1 MTSALLL
8 NGKRSWNLGFPELV
22 LPVRARAIFLAVIF
36 LAAGCT
42 TNPATGERQLAPLM
56 SAEQEAQAGADAHPK
71 ILAAYGGAYSDAK
84 LGSYVASV
92 TARIVKA
99 TNRPDGPY
107 RVTVLDSPVVNA
119 FALPGGYVYVTRGL
133 MALVNDEAELA
144 GVIGHEIGHVNA
156 RHSAQRQTAAMGTS
170 LLGAVLGAVVG
181 SDAVNQIV
189 GLGGQGLLASY
200 SRDQEYEA
208 DMLGVRYLAKAGY
221 DPFAAADFLQSMGA
235 QEALNAQI
243 RNAQYDASRNDWL
256 ASHPAT
262 PDRVAAARQ
271 HASDTGIAQGQLPRN
286 RDAYLSAVDGM
297 LYGDDPEQGIV
308 RDREFIHPK
317 LRFAFDAPQRFTI
330 TNSARAVLIEG
341 PDGTVVQFDG
351 AKKAAGVEIGQ
362 YLADVWGKGVK
373 LSPVERFKVNGMN
386 AATAAA
392 KVGKY
397 NGRLVAIEYAPG
409 EVYRFLAGTLPQTG
423 NTYAAAIQSLV
434 MSFRKIPAAEAKAV
448 KPLRIDIVTVRAG
461 DTAETL
467 GRRMV
472 FSDYAADRFRVL
484 NGLGRGEQ
492 PARGQRVKL
501 VVAK

>member
-1 MTSALLL
+1 MLRLPDLAV
-8 NGKRSWNLGFPELV
+8 LV
-22 LPVRARAIFLAVIF
+22 RPHVLSFLAILLV
-36 LAAGCT
+36 AGCM
-42 TNPATGERQLAPLM
+42 TNPATGERQIAPLM
-56 SAEQEAQAGADAHPK
+56 SEEQEAQAGAAAHPK
-71 ILAAYGGAYSDAK
+71 IVEAYGGVYGDEK
-84 LGSYVASV
+84 LGAYVAGV

-189 GLGGQGLLASY
+189 GLGGQGLLANY
-200 SRDQEYEA
+200 SREQEYEA

-221 DPFAAADFLQSMGA
+221 DPYAAADFLQSMNA
-235 QEALNAQI
+235 QEELRAQM

-262 PDRVAAARQ
+262 PSRVAAARQ
-271 HASDTGIAQGQLPRN
+271 YAGEAGSATGQLPRN
-286 RDAYLSAVDGM
+286 GSAYLSAIDGM
-297 LYGDDPEQGIV
+297 LYGDDPEEGLV

-317 LRFAFDAPQRFTI
+317 LRFAFEAPQHFTV
-330 TNSARAVLIEG
+330 TNSARMVLVEG
-341 PDGTVVQFDG
+341 PEGTVAQFDG
-351 AKKAAGVEIGQ
+351 AKKADGVEIGQ
-362 YLADVWGKGVK
+362 YLAAVWAKDVKV
-373 LSPVERFKVNGMN
+373 SEVERFKVNGMS
-386 AATAAA
+386 AATATA

-397 NGRLVAIEYAPG
+397 NGRLVAIEYAPDV
-409 EVYRFLAGTLPQTG
+409 VYRFLIGTLPQTG
-423 NTYAAAIQSLV
+423 ARYDSAIHALV
-434 MSFRKIPAAEAKAV
+434 TSFRKISAAEANVV
-448 KPLRIDIVTVRAG
+448 KPMRIEIVQVGSG

-467 GRRMV
+467 GRRMA
-472 FSDYAADRFRVL
+472 FSDHAAERFRVL
-484 NGLGRGEQ
+484 NGLWPSGQ
-492 PARGQRVKL
+492 PIKGQRVKL
-501 VVAK
+501 VVAR